1 MGVAGFPERFC
12 EWAAGNYFKLK
23 VFAIRSQLVLKKINR
38 RWPLNCRHGWAK
50 VVPF

>member
-23 VFAIRSQLVLKKINR
+23 VFAIRSQLVLKKNQSPVAVELSAR
-38 RWPLNCRHGWAK
+38 LG
-50 VVPF
+50 